1 MKQVSSFLRSSALAA
16 VLTSFVIL
24 SMASAHAQTGTA
36 AQGSGAAQGG
46 SAQAKSA
53 ADQPASGW
61 SENAPDRGSWLSRI
75 FGRSDPGP
83 ATSGQADSS
92 GWSSS
97 KQESGGCR
105 DSITGK
111 EDFLCKLGRILWGP
125 DRPQGPNRDM
135 DDNVTAGGAGG

>member
-1 MKQVSSFLRSSALAA
+1 MKQVSFLRGSAATAVVVGILIAA
-16 VLTSFVIL
+16 I
-24 SMASAHAQTGTA
+24 ASAHAQTGTA
-36 AQGSGAAQGG
+36 AQGNAAAQAG
-46 SAQAKSA
+46 STQANSVA
-53 ADQPASGW
+53 GQPPSGW

-97 KQESGGCR
+97 KQEPGGCR
-105 DSITGK
+105 DSSTGK
-111 EDFLCKLGRILWGP
+111 EDFLCKLGRIFWGP

-135 DDNVTAGGAGG
+135 DDNITAGGAGG